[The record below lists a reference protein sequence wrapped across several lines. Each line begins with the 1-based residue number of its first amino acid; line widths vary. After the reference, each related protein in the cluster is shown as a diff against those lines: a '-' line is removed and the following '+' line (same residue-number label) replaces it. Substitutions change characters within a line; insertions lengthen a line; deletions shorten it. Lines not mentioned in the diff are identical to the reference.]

1 MLEVKV
7 IVRGQGYVSGVEV
20 VLPGDECDGLVHV
33 LSGAHNGPPDDSD
46 SDDDDDDDFGGNG
59 GNSRWQTMRRR
70 RRRMLMLMMI
80 LQGQDRN

>member
-46 SDDDDDDDFGGNG
+46 SGGG
-59 GNSRWQTMRRR
+59 SGRWQTT
-70 RRRMLMLMMI
+70 MMMVVI
-80 LQGQDRN
+80 AGGR